1 MTFQFS
7 SENQHWV
14 AVVSYLSGGWYHIRL
29 HFESCLRI
37 CGSTNGA
44 GCNQFW
50 PGLGWKVLLLGPH
63 VPGRWAALPP
73 VTQLPS
79 VTSRDNSQ
87 CDNRLCVCRAQ
98 TIGIMIFDPLSFVS
112 SSSSVQSQLSQK
124 PLNAIFQLHIKSLI
138 NIWLCWLWSQWP
150 LTSYYIIAV
159 HQFFSDVYNLSWAP
173 CELGWA

>member
-1 MTFQFS
+1 MRIFHLFRIRIILLFVVLYDFS
-7 SENQHWV
+7 IFFREPTLSRSCLV
-14 AVVSYLSGGWYHIRL
+14 SGGWYHIRL

-37 CGSTNGA
+37 CGSINGA

-98 TIGIMIFDPLSFVS
+98 TPDNWHYDLWPTLFRKLKLQCPVSAVSETLKCSF
-112 SSSSVQSQLSQK
+112 
-124 PLNAIFQLHIKSLI
+124 PATH
-138 NIWLCWLWSQWP
+138 
-150 LTSYYIIAV
+150 
-159 HQFFSDVYNLSWAP
+159 
-173 CELGWA
+173 

>member
-1 MTFQFS
+1 MRIFHLFRIRIILLFVVLYDFS
-7 SENQHWV
+7 IFFREPTLSRSCLV
-14 AVVSYLSGGWYHIRL
+14 SGGWYHIRL

-37 CGSTNGA
+37 CGSINGA

-138 NIWLCWLWSQWP
+138 N
-150 LTSYYIIAV
+150 TT
-159 HQFFSDVYNLSWAP
+159 F
-173 CELGWA
+173 